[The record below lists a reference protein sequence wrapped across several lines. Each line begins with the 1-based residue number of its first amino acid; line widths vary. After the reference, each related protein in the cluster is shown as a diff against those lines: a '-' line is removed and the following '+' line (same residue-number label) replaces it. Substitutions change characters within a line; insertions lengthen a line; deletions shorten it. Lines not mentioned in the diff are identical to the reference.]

1 MAKFR
6 STLAGVLIST
16 AVVAFSASARADFV
30 LDTDPIAANYNFTG
44 TTSGVTTFSGNVGT
58 NIITGTT
65 NQLVNTANGLAAINE
80 PPPGQNG
87 VPFTDITFDPVD
99 GVFTQFSFRGQL
111 VAAGDVTVT
120 VFDNLGQSF
129 TFSAKA
135 NQDFAAF
142 GIIALTGT
150 GETISSIDITSDGFN
165 SVKQIGFGFAT
176 AVPEPSTW
184 AMMILGFFGVGFM
197 AYRRRGQQN
206 FRFA

>member
-16 AVVAFSASARADFV
+16 AVVAFSGSARADFV
-30 LDTDPIAANYNFTG
+30 LDTNPIAANYNFTG
-44 TTSGVTTFSGNVGT
+44 TASGVTTFSGNVGT

-87 VPFTDITFDPVD
+87 VPFTEITFDPVD

-111 VAAGDVTVT
+111 VTAGDVTVT
-120 VFDNLGQSF
+120 VFDNVGQTF
-129 TFSAKA
+129 TFSANA
-135 NQDFAAF
+135 NQNFDAF

-150 GETISSIDITSDGFN
+150 GETISSIDIKSDGFN

-184 AMMILGFFGVGFM
+184 AMIILGFMGVGFM
-197 AYRRRGQQN
+197 AYRRRGPAS
-206 FRFA
+206 FRLA